1 MKYIVTVLLLC
12 AFAVPALGQQ
22 HRGAV
27 KKKARVEAQECEQ
40 CKKVCPAAKE
50 VAALK
55 KQVAELKRQVE
66 GMRARMQKGR
76 PEGRT
81 PPGRAGG
88 RRGRGGDW
96 SDALQRDGIIP
107 KGKIDKV
114 DPETIKKALKER
126 IGPEALKR
134 FEDMRKNYA
143 DREKIG

>member
-27 KKKARVEAQECEQ
+27 KKKARVEAQECEH
-40 CKKVCPAAKE
+40 CKKVCTAAKE
-50 VAALK
+50 VAVLK
-55 KQVAELKRQVE
+55 KQVAELKKQVE

-81 PPGRAGG
+81 PPGREGG
-88 RRGRGGDW
+88 RRGRGGDRDW
-96 SDALQRDGIIP
+96 SDALHRDGIIP
-107 KGKIDKV
+107 KRID
-114 DPETIKKALKER
+114 
-126 IGPEALKR
+126 
-134 FEDMRKNYA
+134 DMRKKWV

>member
-27 KKKARVEAQECEQ
+27 KKKARAEAQECEQ
-40 CKKVCPAAKE
+40 CKKVCTAANE

-88 RRGRGGDW
+88 RRGRGGDRDW

-107 KGKIDKV
+107 KRID
-114 DPETIKKALKER
+114 
-126 IGPEALKR
+126 
-134 FEDMRKNYA
+134 DMRKKWI